1 MPLFCTESLRAQGGG
16 NGSGLKSIDEVIQ
29 GIDSLLGDI
38 KQNSNNQPYPSTVS
52 PQGEDSYEEQGSFR
66 VQDELM
72 PNILLDRNKNNSTQS
87 LLSQPTNLD
96 D

>member
-1 MPLFCTESLRAQGGG
+1 MNYKKLKILFLSFVPLFCTESLRAQGGG

-52 PQGEDSYEEQGSFR
+52 PQGEDSYEEQG
-66 VQDELM
+66 
-72 PNILLDRNKNNSTQS
+72 
-87 LLSQPTNLD
+87 
-96 D
+96 